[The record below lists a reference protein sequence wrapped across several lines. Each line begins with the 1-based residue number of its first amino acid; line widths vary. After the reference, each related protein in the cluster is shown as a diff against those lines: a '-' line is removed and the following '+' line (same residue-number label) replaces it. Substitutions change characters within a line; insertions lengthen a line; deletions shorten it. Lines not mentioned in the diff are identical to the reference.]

1 MYQNKQINLQQ
12 LYIVNTQSSISKNEI
27 WKVIDIRK
35 PEIIVMSE
43 TWIVLEEEEVCL
55 IRIKEQVGDKRST
68 VCTHGYADCMLKNTK
83 YS

>member
-43 TWIVLEEEEVCL
+43 T
-55 IRIKEQVGDKRST
+55 
-68 VCTHGYADCMLKNTK
+68 
-83 YS
+83 